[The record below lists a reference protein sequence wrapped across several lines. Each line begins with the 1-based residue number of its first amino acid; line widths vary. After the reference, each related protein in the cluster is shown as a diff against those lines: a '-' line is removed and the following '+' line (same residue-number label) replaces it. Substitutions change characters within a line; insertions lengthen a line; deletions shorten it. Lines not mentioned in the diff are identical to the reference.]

1 MFRLMVDASSVLVRE
16 TPSNLLPIHAP
27 RTSCASRHRSSTR
40 FCARSS
46 GSETERAERQV
57 RARGLTMLVE
67 LRIEQ
72 LGVIDEVT
80 VVFGDGL
87 TVLTGE
93 TGAGKTMIV
102 EAINLLVG
110 QRADASMVRAGADE
124 LRVEGRFVLGDGTDR
139 VLCRVVPRDG
149 RSRAYVD
156 GRLATVATLAEF
168 GADLVDIHGQHEHQS
183 LLGAAAQRAALDAY
197 AEVNLEPLRAA
208 RAVLTEVDA
217 ALATMGG
224 DERARAREVD
234 LLRFQVDEIRNAHLD
249 DPDEDASLER
259 QIDLL
264 QGAESHRESLRA
276 AIAALVDDDGA
287 VDRLAAGTAALGR
300 GEAMREHAERIRELQ
315 ALVADLADDMRR
327 VLDKVDEDPQR
338 LAALVERRQ
347 LLFDLRRKYGDD
359 VAAVIAYG
367 AESAA
372 RLAELESWEARA
384 GELDRR
390 RQAALAEVQKQAARV
405 RAAREKAAPRLA
417 KEVEGHLARLALA
430 GARVQVQVGT
440 DVVGDPAGDEVTFLM
455 AANPGSEPA
464 ALARVASGGE
474 LARAML
480 ALRLVLTQAP
490 ATLVFDEV
498 DAGIGGA
505 AAVAVADALAD
516 LGARHQVLV
525 VTHLAQVA
533 AQAAHQVAIAKEVR
547 KGITFATART
557 LHDDERVDEVA
568 RMLSGDLAVESAVE
582 HARNLLNARK
592 SPRKARSTR
601 R

>member
-1 MFRLMVDASSVLVRE
+1 
-16 TPSNLLPIHAP
+16 
-27 RTSCASRHRSSTR
+27 
-40 FCARSS
+40 
-46 GSETERAERQV
+46 
-57 RARGLTMLVE
+57 MLVE

-80 VVFGDGL
+80 IVFGDGL

-417 KEVEGHLARLALA
+417 KEVESHLARLALA
-430 GARVQVQVGT
+430 GARVQVHVGA

>member
-1 MFRLMVDASSVLVRE
+1 
-16 TPSNLLPIHAP
+16 
-27 RTSCASRHRSSTR
+27 
-40 FCARSS
+40 
-46 GSETERAERQV
+46 
-57 RARGLTMLVE
+57 MLVE

-80 VVFGDGL
+80 IVFGDGL

-124 LRVEGRFVLGDGTDR
+124 LRVEGRFVLDDGTDR

-327 VLDKVDEDPQR
+327 VLDEVDEDPQR

-417 KEVEGHLARLALA
+417 KEVESHLARLALA
-430 GARVQVQVGT
+430 GARVQVQVGA
-440 DVVGDPAGDEVTFLM
+440 DAVGDPAGDEVTFLM

>member
-1 MFRLMVDASSVLVRE
+1 
-16 TPSNLLPIHAP
+16 
-27 RTSCASRHRSSTR
+27 
-40 FCARSS
+40 
-46 GSETERAERQV
+46 
-57 RARGLTMLVE
+57 MLVE

-72 LGVIDEVT
+72 LGVIDEAT
-80 VVFGDGL
+80 IVFGDGL

-110 QRADASMVRAGADE
+110 QRADASMVRPGADE
-124 LRVEGRFVLGDGTDR
+124 LRIEGRFMLADGTDR

-168 GADLVDIHGQHEHQS
+168 GAELIDIHGQHEHQS
-183 LLGAAAQRAALDAY
+183 LLGAAAQRAALDTY
-197 AEVNLEPLRAA
+197 ADLDLEPLRQA
-208 RAVLTEVDA
+208 RAALTEVDA

-224 DERARAREVD
+224 DERARAREAD

-249 DPDEDASLER
+249 DPDEDATLER

-264 QGAESHRESLRA
+264 QDAESHRESLRA

-287 VDRLAAGTAALGR
+287 VDRLAASTAALGR
-300 GEAMREHAERIRELQ
+300 GDAMREHAQRVRDLQ
-315 ALVADLADDMRR
+315 ALVADLAEDMRR
-327 VLDKVDEDPQR
+327 VLDEVDENPQR
-338 LAALVERRQ
+338 LAELVERRQ

-372 RLAELESWEARA
+372 RLAEIESWEERAR
-384 GELDRR
+384 ELDQR
-390 RQAALAEVQKQAARV
+390 RQAALAEAQKQAARV

-430 GARVQVQVGT
+430 GARVQVHVGN
-440 DVVGDPAGDEVTFLM
+440 DVVGDPAGDEVMFLL

-464 ALARVASGGE
+464 ALAKVASGGE

-505 AAVAVADALAD
+505 AAVAVAEALAE
-516 LGARHQVLV
+516 LGGRHQVLV

-533 AQAAHQVAIAKEVR
+533 AQAAHHVAVAKEVR
-547 KGITFATART
+547 KGITFASART
-557 LHDDERVDEVA
+557 LPDDQRVDEIA
-568 RMLSGDLAVESAVE
+568 RMLSGNLAVESAVE
-582 HARNLLNARK
+582 HARNLLRARTTV
-592 SPRKARSTR
+592 RKARQTR

>member
-1 MFRLMVDASSVLVRE
+1 
-16 TPSNLLPIHAP
+16 
-27 RTSCASRHRSSTR
+27 
-40 FCARSS
+40 
-46 GSETERAERQV
+46 
-57 RARGLTMLVE
+57 MLVE

-124 LRVEGRFVLGDGTDR
+124 LRVEGRFVLADGADR

-168 GADLVDIHGQHEHQS
+168 GAELVDIHGQHEHQS
-183 LLGAAAQRAALDAY
+183 LLGAAAQRAALDTY
-197 AEVNLEPLRAA
+197 AEVDLEPLRAA

-249 DPDEDASLER
+249 DPDEDAALER

-300 GEAMREHAERIRELQ
+300 GEAMREHAQRIRDLQ
-315 ALVADLADDMRR
+315 ALVADLAEDMRR
-327 VLDKVDEDPQR
+327 VLDEVDEDPRR

-384 GELDRR
+384 SELDRR
-390 RQAALAEVQKQAARV
+390 RQAALAEVQKQATRV

-440 DVVGDPAGDEVTFLM
+440 DVTGDPAGDEVTFLM

-464 ALARVASGGE
+464 ALAKVASGGE

-533 AQAAHQVAIAKEVR
+533 AQAAHQVAISKEVR
-547 KGITFATART
+547 KGITFAMART
-557 LHDDERVDEVA
+557 LRDDERVDEVA

>member
-1 MFRLMVDASSVLVRE
+1 
-16 TPSNLLPIHAP
+16 
-27 RTSCASRHRSSTR
+27 
-40 FCARSS
+40 
-46 GSETERAERQV
+46 
-57 RARGLTMLVE
+57 MLVE

-80 VVFGDGL
+80 IVFGDGL

-234 LLRFQVDEIRNAHLD
+234 LLRFQVDEIRNAHLN

-327 VLDKVDEDPQR
+327 VLDEVDEDPQR

-417 KEVEGHLARLALA
+417 KEVESHLARLALA

>member
-1 MFRLMVDASSVLVRE
+1 
-16 TPSNLLPIHAP
+16 
-27 RTSCASRHRSSTR
+27 
-40 FCARSS
+40 
-46 GSETERAERQV
+46 
-57 RARGLTMLVE
+57 MLVE

-168 GADLVDIHGQHEHQS
+168 GADLVDI
-183 LLGAAAQRAALDAY
+183 
-197 AEVNLEPLRAA
+197 
-208 RAVLTEVDA
+208 
-217 ALATMGG
+217 
-224 DERARAREVD
+224 
-234 LLRFQVDEIRNAHLD
+234 QVDEIRNAHLD

-327 VLDKVDEDPQR
+327 VLDEVDEDPQR